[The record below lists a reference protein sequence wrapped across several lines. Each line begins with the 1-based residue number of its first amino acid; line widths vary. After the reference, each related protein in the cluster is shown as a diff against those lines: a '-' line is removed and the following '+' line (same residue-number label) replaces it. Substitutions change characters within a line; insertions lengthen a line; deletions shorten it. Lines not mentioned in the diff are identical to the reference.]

1 MRAHLIAASA
11 RCLIRLRRAWRTVIA
26 GLSPPGRTRRLI
38 QAFTTRST

>member
-11 RCLIRLRRAWRTVIA
+11 CHMRAARSALRR
-26 GLSPPGRTRRLI
+26 LGRTRRLI